1 LARCFVYPNK
11 SQIPLEHWGGWNK
24 TRKRL
29 KHSSRFAQIAALAAL
44 VGLAGLAQGQAA
56 ARFMGSITGIS
67 GNTLT
72 VKTDAGDQKQV
83 EVPAEAQLKRIE
95 PGQKDLNTAATMVLS
110 DLAVGDRVL
119 VKLDPNATG
128 AVPQASLVV
137 AIKAADVAKKQ
148 QQDQADWQKR
158 GVAGLVKSVDAGS
171 GEIQV
176 TTGAGPTAKTVMV
189 KTTKATTL
197 KRYAPGSVR
206 FADAQPAPIDAI
218 HNGDQLRARGNKSA
232 DGSSID
238 AEDVVSGTFR
248 NVAGTINSVDAAAG
262 TLVVKDLATKKPVTI
277 HFSADAQLHRIPDR
291 MAQMLAARLKGTM
304 PADAAGGWQQRAANG
319 GGAPPA
325 GAPVAGAPAGG
336 GPGGGGQFAGPG
348 GGAGGDPSRFLS
360 MAPTIKLGELQRG
373 EAVMVVA
380 TDGTTDVN
388 AITLLAGVEPLL
400 EAPAATNLLSNW
412 SMGGGGGGGGEGGGP
427 GGQ

>member
-1 LARCFVYPNK
+1 
-11 SQIPLEHWGGWNK
+11 
-24 TRKRL
+24 
-29 KHSSRFAQIAALAAL
+29 
-44 VGLAGLAQGQAA
+44 
-56 ARFMGSITGIS
+56 MGSITGIS

-83 EVPAEAQLKRIE
+83 EVPAEASLKRIE
-95 PGQKDLNTAATMVLS
+95 PGQKDLSTAATMALS

-128 AVPQASLVV
+128 AVAQASLVV

-158 GVAGLVKSVDAGS
+158 GVAGLVKSVDAAS

-176 TTGAGPTAKTVMV
+176 TTGAGPTAKTVAV

-218 HNGDQLRARGNKSA
+218 HGGDQLRARGNKSA

-238 AEDVVSGTFR
+238 AEEVVSGTFR
-248 NVAGTINSVDAAAG
+248 NVAGTINSIDATGG
-262 TLVVKDLATKKPVTI
+262 TIVVKDLATKKTVTI

-304 PADAAGGWQQRAANG
+304 PAGGAGAWQQRAAAG
-319 GGAPPA
+319 GGTPPA
-325 GAPVAGAPAGG
+325 GSPGGGAPAGG
-336 GPGGGGQFAGPG
+336 APGGGAAGGGQFAGAG
-348 GGAGGDPSRFLS
+348 GGAGGGDPSRFLS
-360 MAPTIKLGELQRG
+360 MAPTIKLAELQKG

-412 SMGGGGGGGGEGGGP
+412 SMGGGGGGGEVGGP

>member
-1 LARCFVYPNK
+1 V
-11 SQIPLEHWGGWNK
+11 
-24 TRKRL
+24 
-29 KHSSRFAQIAALAAL
+29 KHSLRFAQISAVVAL
-44 VGLAGLAQGQAA
+44 VCCALFAQGQAA

-83 EVPAEAQLKRIE
+83 EVPAEASLKRIE
-95 PGQKDLNTAATMVLS
+95 PGQKDLNTAATMALS

-137 AIKAADVAKKQ
+137 AIKAADMAKKQ
-148 QQDQADWQKR
+148 LQDQADWQKR
-158 GVAGLVKSVDAGS
+158 GIAGLVKSVETRS
-171 GEIQV
+171 GEILV
-176 TTGAGPTAKTVMV
+176 TTGAGPTSKTVTV

-206 FADAQPAPIDAI
+206 FADAQPGPIDAI
-218 HNGDQLRARGNKSA
+218 HSGDQLRARGNKSA

-304 PADAAGGWQQRAANG
+304 PAGGFQQRAGNG

-325 GAPVAGAPAGG
+325 GGAPGAAA
-336 GPGGGGQFAGPG
+336 PGGGGQFAGQ
-348 GGAGGDPSRFLS
+348 GGAAGGGDPSRFLS
-360 MAPTIKLGELQRG
+360 MAPTIKLADLQKG

-380 TDGTTDVN
+380 TEGTTDVN

-412 SMGGGGGGGGEGGGP
+412 SMGGGGGGGEAGGP

>member
-1 LARCFVYPNK
+1 MRVGFR
-11 SQIPLEHWGGWNK
+11 SK
-24 TRKRL
+24 TRTKRRGNV
-29 KHSSRFAQIAALAAL
+29 KHSLRFAQISAVVAL
-44 VGLAGLAQGQAA
+44 VCCALFAQGQAA

-83 EVPAEAQLKRIE
+83 EVPAEASLKRIE
-95 PGQKDLNTAATMVLS
+95 PGQKDLSTAASMVLT

-158 GVAGLVKSVDAGS
+158 GVAGLVKSVERRQRRDPGDHRRGAHYQDCYGEDHQGYDA
-171 GEIQV
+171 E
-176 TTGAGPTAKTVMV
+176 
-189 KTTKATTL
+189 
-197 KRYAPGSVR
+197 RYAPGSVR
-206 FADAQPAPIDAI
+206 FSDAQPAPIDAI
-218 HNGDQLRARGNKSA
+218 HSGDQLRARGNKAA

-238 AEDVVSGTFR
+238 AEEVVSGTFR
-248 NVAGTINSVDAAAG
+248 NVAGTINSIDAAAG
-262 TLVVKDLATKKPVTI
+262 TLVVKDLTTKKPVTI

-304 PADAAGGWQQRAANG
+304 PAGGWQQRAANG
-319 GGAPPA
+319 GGAPTA
-325 GAPVAGAPAGG
+325 GGAPGGGAPGGGAPAGG
-336 GPGGGGQFAGPG
+336 APGAGGPYAGQ
-348 GGAGGDPSRFLS
+348 GGAGGGDPSRFLS
-360 MAPTIKLGELQRG
+360 MAPTIKLADLQKG

-412 SMGGGGGGGGEGGGP
+412 SMGGGGGGGGEAGGP

>member
-1 LARCFVYPNK
+1 MKKMRESL
-11 SQIPLEHWGGWNK
+11 
-24 TRKRL
+24 KR
-29 KHSSRFAQIAALAAL
+29 SNRFAQICTLAVL
-44 VGLAGLAQGQAA
+44 VCWAFAAQGQAA

-83 EVPAEAQLKRIE
+83 EVPAEASLKRIE
-95 PGQKDLNTAATMVLS
+95 PGQKDLSTAATMALS

-128 AVPQASLVV
+128 AVAQASLVV

-158 GVAGLVKSVDAGS
+158 GVAGLVKSVDAAS

-176 TTGAGPTAKTVMV
+176 TTGAGPTAKTVAV

-218 HNGDQLRARGNKSA
+218 HGGDQLRARGNKSA

-238 AEDVVSGTFR
+238 AEEVVSGTFR
-248 NVAGTINSVDAAAG
+248 NVAGTINSIDATGG
-262 TLVVKDLATKKPVTI
+262 TIVVKDLATKKTVTI

-304 PADAAGGWQQRAANG
+304 PAGGAGAWQQRAAAG
-319 GGAPPA
+319 GGTPPA
-325 GAPVAGAPAGG
+325 GSPGGGAPAGG
-336 GPGGGGQFAGPG
+336 APGGGAAGGGQFAGAG
-348 GGAGGDPSRFLS
+348 GGAGGGDPSRFLS
-360 MAPTIKLGELQRG
+360 MAPTIKLAELQKG

-412 SMGGGGGGGGEGGGP
+412 SMGGGGGGGEVGGP

>member
-1 LARCFVYPNK
+1 V
-11 SQIPLEHWGGWNK
+11 
-24 TRKRL
+24 
-29 KHSSRFAQIAALAAL
+29 KHSLRFAQISAVVAL
-44 VGLAGLAQGQAA
+44 VCCALFAQGQAA

-83 EVPAEAQLKRIE
+83 EVPAEASLKRIE
-95 PGQKDLNTAATMVLS
+95 PGQKDLNTAATMALS

-137 AIKAADVAKKQ
+137 AIKAADMAKKQ
-148 QQDQADWQKR
+148 LQDQADWQKR
-158 GVAGLVKSVDAGS
+158 GIAGLVKSVETRS
-171 GEIQV
+171 GEILV
-176 TTGAGPTAKTVMV
+176 TTGAGPTSKTVTV

-206 FADAQPAPIDAI
+206 FADAQPGPIDAI
-218 HNGDQLRARGNKSA
+218 HSGDQLRARGNKSA

-304 PADAAGGWQQRAANG
+304 PAGGFQQRAGNG

-325 GAPVAGAPAGG
+325 GGAPGAAA
-336 GPGGGGQFAGPG
+336 PGGSGQFAGQ
-348 GGAGGDPSRFLS
+348 GGAAGGGDPSRFLS
-360 MAPTIKLGELQRG
+360 MAPTIKLADLQKG

-380 TDGTTDVN
+380 TEGTTDVN

-412 SMGGGGGGGGEGGGP
+412 SMGGGGGGGEAGGP

>member
-1 LARCFVYPNK
+1 M
-11 SQIPLEHWGGWNK
+11 
-24 TRKRL
+24 
-29 KHSSRFAQIAALAAL
+29 KHSLRFAQISALAVFVCCALAAT
-44 VGLAGLAQGQAA
+44 GQAAGQAA
-56 ARFMGSITGIS
+56 ARFMGSITAIS

-83 EVPAEAQLKRIE
+83 EVPAEASLKRIE
-95 PGQKDLNTAATMVLS
+95 PGQKDLNAAASMVLS
-110 DLAVGDRVL
+110 DLAIGDRVL

-158 GVAGLVKSVDAGS
+158 GIAGLVKSVDAGS

-176 TTGAGPTAKTVMV
+176 TTGAGPTAKTVAI

-248 NVAGTINSVDAAAG
+248 NVAGTINSIDPAAG

-277 HFSADAQLHRIPDR
+277 HFSTDAQLHRIPDR

-304 PADAAGGWQQRAANG
+304 PAGGWQQRAANG
-319 GGAPPA
+319 GGAPTA
-325 GAPVAGAPAGG
+325 GGAPGGGAPAGG
-336 GPGGGGQFAGPG
+336 APGSGGQFAGQ
-348 GGAGGDPSRFLS
+348 GGAGGGDPSRFLS
-360 MAPTIKLGELQRG
+360 MAPTIKLADLQKG

-380 TDGTTDVN
+380 TDGTTDIN

-412 SMGGGGGGGGEGGGP
+412 SMGGGGGGGEAGGP